1 MKHNHSMHGA
11 LTVVVHT
18 GGLNWATEKNVVEGV
33 LSRRPGVL
41 AVDANPVAQTASVT
55 IDPQAASIVDLQG
68 WIRDCGL
75 HCAGRS
81 VPNHVCDPMED
92 PSTTSMAPADEAGHA
107 MIDHAEHAG
116 HAPAAITPHD
126 MMGHGGH
133 ADSPRGVD
141 RGRSGIPVLRDRG
154 DLVMWE

>member
-1 MKHNHSMHGA
+1 MKHDHSMHGG

-18 GGLNWATEKNVVEGV
+18 GGLNWATEKSVVERV

-55 IDPQAASIVDLQG
+55 IDPQATSIADLQG

-81 VPNHVCDPMED
+81 VPDHVCDPMEELPGGD
-92 PSTTSMAPADEAGHA
+92 DAGGPRRARDDAGPRGAVAAP
-107 MIDHAEHAG
+107 MPAEHEG
-116 HAPAAITPHD
+116 TGAPRRRRTT
-126 MMGHGGH
+126 
-133 ADSPRGVD
+133 
-141 RGRSGIPVLRDRG
+141 
-154 DLVMWE
+154 